1 MVEKVF
7 EKIKYGGVIP
17 VSEKISYSIA
27 IRTLGTAGEK
37 YEKLLKSIQKQTIQ
51 PEKIAVVLPNGYKL
65 PEYQLGCEEFV
76 FSKKGMIPQRLE
88 AIKYISSDYILFCD
102 DDVELEENFVDKLS
116 DAFAKGYACAT
127 GPLLEFFPPDSLRYK
142 IASLLGGACVMLHG
156 RKNNYVRILKTGGW
170 SYNHSIDTGN
180 HRIYKTESLPWTCF
194 LIKRDIMLNISFEDE
209 MWAEKSGYSAF
220 EDRVMFYKLV
230 KNGYNACVV
239 SDALYKH
246 NDAKTS
252 VQALKLEPHYA
263 GAFNHYVFWHRYIYS
278 LSKTCLEKIWA
289 VVCINYYILMSLI
302 YGFVLCKTGRGSNE
316 IRQITIKGFRDA
328 KKYVKSEEYN
338 SLAPVIQTR

>member
-1 MVEKVF
+1 MVEKAL
-7 EKIKYGGVIP
+7 EKNNVRGVIP
-17 VSEKISYSIA
+17 VSEKISYSVA

-37 YEKLLKSIQKQTIQ
+37 YEKLLNSIQKQTIR

-76 FSKKGMIPQRLE
+76 FSQKGMIPQRLE

-116 DAFAKGYACAT
+116 DAFAKGYSCAT

-156 RKNNYVRILKTGGW
+156 RKKNYVRLLRTGGW
-170 SYNHSIDTGN
+170 SYNHSIDINN
-180 HRIYKTESLPWTCF
+180 HKIYNSESVAGTCF
-194 LIKRDIMLNISFEDE
+194 MSKTQIMKNLNLEDE
-209 MWAEKSGYSAF
+209 FWAERNGYSAF
-220 EDRVMFYKLV
+220 EDRIMIGKMV
-230 KNGYNACVV
+230 KNRYKVGVV
-239 SDALYKH
+239 SDAKYYH
-246 NDAKTS
+246 NDGKTS
-252 VQALKLEPHYA
+252 VSALKLEPHYA

-278 LSKTCLEKIWA
+278 LSRTYLEKIWA
-289 VVCINYYILMSLI
+289 VICINYYILMSLI
-302 YGFVLCKTGRGSNE
+302 YGFVLCKTGRSSNE

-328 KKYVKSEEYN
+328 KKYVKSDEYN